1 MAHSRQA
8 ACSYQQEK
16 FPTQNGSSKKCSS
29 VGSSIENTGD
39 SVSSG
44 MAGTRHLNNFAL
56 LSLALAVFSG
66 RFFRQILLSCSVG

>member
-16 FPTQNGSSKKCSS
+16 FPTQNGSSKKCSF

-39 SVSSG
+39 CEFRDGWNQAFEQFCTAFPSTG
-44 MAGTRHLNNFAL
+44 CI
-56 LSLALAVFSG
+56 
-66 RFFRQILLSCSVG
+66 FRQIL

>member
-16 FPTQNGSSKKCSS
+16 FPTQNGSSKNAVSWAPLLKTQ
-29 VGSSIENTGD
+29 ET
-39 SVSSG
+39 VSSG

-66 RFFRQILLSCSVG
+66 RFLGRFSFSCSVG